1 MLRLSVFVPDKFIR
15 DINILASRAGNQLE
29 WSTSHIVLARQ
40 KFSKAF
46 CSTAR
51 LRMKTRHL
59 FSEIGAVIE
68 DGLVAGSD
76 ADEFFRESSSILV
89 AVLMSML

>member
-1 MLRLSVFVPDKFIR
+1 
-15 DINILASRAGNQLE
+15 
-29 WSTSHIVLARQ
+29 
-40 KFSKAF
+40 
-46 CSTAR
+46 
-51 LRMKTRHL
+51 MKTRHL